1 VESTPRENLPV
12 GSYYTRFPAWL
23 PLGLHL
29 EAVPAGVHWDA
40 ICVTEEVAPKLL
52 EALDKFTGAV
62 IEDIPG
68 KKFYWLVPP
77 GAAHEW
83 DVSDLAQVLSGDA
96 WLVVPGLLTD
106 FPCRWLVPLDDAGAL
121 TEPDQLHRALQTARL
136 QLSSQKV
143 EL

>member
-1 VESTPRENLPV
+1 MDSTPRGNFPLGP
-12 GSYYTRFPAWL
+12 YYARFPAWL

-29 EAVPAGVHWDA
+29 EAVPTGVYWDA
-40 ICVTEEVAPKLL
+40 VCVTEEVAPKLL

-62 IEDIPG
+62 IEDVPG
-68 KKFYWLVPP
+68 QKFYWLVPP

-83 DVSDLAQVLSGDA
+83 DVSDVAHVLSGDA

-106 FPCRWLVPLDDAGAL
+106 FPCRWLVPIDEAGPL
-121 TEPDQLHRALQTARL
+121 TEPDQLHSALQTARA
-136 QLSSQKV
+136 QLALKGA